1 MILVRNFH
9 NINGIFNYEK
19 NSKMRRERKMTMTS
33 PIIELKDISFQYQ
46 GVDSFALS
54 NVNLSIHKGEWVAL
68 IGPNG
73 SGKSTLAKIM
83 NGLLVPESGEVFI
96 NGQLLNE
103 ETVWEARRSVG
114 MVFQNPDNQFV
125 GATVEDDV
133 AFGLENNGVERLE
146 MIQRVDEA
154 LLQVRMSDHK
164 KKEPARLSGG
174 QKQRVALASV
184 IALRPDVILLDE
196 ATAMLDPL
204 GREEVIE
211 AIEKVKEQHDLT
223 VISITHDIDEASKAD
238 RIIVMQAGEKQN
250 EGVPEDIFNL
260 GENLIDMGLDL
271 PFTQKLKHALI
282 ERGVEVPDEYFEEEA
297 LLQWII
303 QSYLTT

>member
-1 MILVRNFH
+1 MC
-9 NINGIFNYEK
+9 
-19 NSKMRRERKMTMTS
+19 RERKIIMKS

-46 GVDSFALS
+46 GVESFALT
-54 NVNLSIHKGEWVAL
+54 NVNLTINKGEWVAL

-83 NGLLVPESGEVFI
+83 NGLLVPESGKVFI
-96 NGQLLNE
+96 NGKLLDE

-154 LLQVRMSDHK
+154 LQQVRMSDHK

-211 AIEKVKEQHDLT
+211 AIEKVKEQYDLT

-238 RIIVMQAGEKQN
+238 RIIVMKDGEKKS
-250 EGVPEDIFNL
+250 EGVPADIFNL
-260 GENLIDMGLDL
+260 GEGLIDMGLDL
-271 PFTQKLKHALI
+271 PFTQKLKHALM
-282 ERGVEVPDEYFEEEA
+282 ERGVDIPDEYFDEEA

-303 QSYLTT
+303 QSYLTM

>member
-1 MILVRNFH
+1 MN
-9 NINGIFNYEK
+9 N
-19 NSKMRRERKMTMTS
+19 

-46 GVDSFALS
+46 GVESFALT
-54 NVNLSIHKGEWVAL
+54 NVNLTINKGEWVAL

-83 NGLLVPESGEVFI
+83 NGLLVPASGEVFI
-96 NGQLLNE
+96 NGKLLDE

-154 LLQVRMSDHK
+154 LQQVRMTEHK

-238 RIIVMQAGEKQN
+238 RIIVMKDGEKKN
-250 EGVPEDIFNL
+250 EGVPADIFNL
-260 GENLIDMGLDL
+260 GKGLIDMGLDL
-271 PFTQKLKHALI
+271 PFTQKLKHALM
-282 ERGVEVPDEYFEEEA
+282 ERGVDIPDEYFDEEA

-303 QSYLTT
+303 QSYLTM

>member
-1 MILVRNFH
+1 M
-9 NINGIFNYEK
+9 K
-19 NSKMRRERKMTMTS
+19 S
-33 PIIELKDISFQYQ
+33 PIIKLKDISFQYQ
-46 GVDSFALS
+46 GVESFALT
-54 NVNLSIHKGEWVAL
+54 NVNLTINKGEWVAL

-83 NGLLVPESGEVFI
+83 NGLLVPESGKVFI
-96 NGQLLNE
+96 NGKLLDE

-154 LLQVRMSDHK
+154 LQQVRMSDHK
-164 KKEPARLSGG
+164 QKEPARLSGG

-211 AIEKVKEQHDLT
+211 AIEKVKEQYDLT

-238 RIIVMQAGEKQN
+238 RIIVMKDGEKKS
-250 EGVPEDIFNL
+250 EGVPADIFNL
-260 GENLIDMGLDL
+260 GKGLIDMGLDL
-271 PFTQKLKHALI
+271 PFTQKLKHALM
-282 ERGVEVPDEYFEEEA
+282 ERGVDIPDEYLDEEA

-303 QSYLTT
+303 QSYLTM

>member
-1 MILVRNFH
+1 MSN
-9 NINGIFNYEK
+9 
-19 NSKMRRERKMTMTS
+19 

-46 GVDSFALS
+46 GSESFALK
-54 NVNLSIHKGEWVAL
+54 NVNISIEKGEWVAL

-83 NGLLVPESGEVFI
+83 NGLLVPESGEVI
-96 NGQLLNE
+96 VNGKLLNE
-103 ETVWEARRSVG
+103 ETVWDARRSVG

-146 MIQRVDEA
+146 MIARVDDA
-154 LLQVRMSDHK
+154 LKQVRMSEHK

-174 QKQRVALASV
+174 QKQRVALASI

-211 AIEKVKEQHDLT
+211 AIEKVKEQHNLT

-238 RIIVMQAGEKQN
+238 RIIVMKDGVKQK
-250 EGVPEDIFNL
+250 EGIPEEIFNL
-260 GENLIDMGLDL
+260 GTNLIDMGLDL
-271 PFTQKLKHALI
+271 PFTQKLKLALI
-282 ERGVEVPDEYFEEEA
+282 ERGVKVPDEYFEEEA

>member
-1 MILVRNFH
+1 M
-9 NINGIFNYEK
+9 K
-19 NSKMRRERKMTMTS
+19 S
-33 PIIELKDISFQYQ
+33 PIIKLKDISFQYQ
-46 GVDSFALS
+46 GVESFALT
-54 NVNLSIHKGEWVAL
+54 NVNLTINKGEWVAL

-83 NGLLVPESGEVFI
+83 NGLLVPESGKVFI
-96 NGQLLNE
+96 NGKLLDE

-146 MIQRVDEA
+146 MIQRVNEA
-154 LLQVRMSDHK
+154 LQQVRMSDHK
-164 KKEPARLSGG
+164 QKEPARLSGG

-238 RIIVMQAGEKQN
+238 RIIVMKDGEKKS
-250 EGVPEDIFNL
+250 EGVPADIFNL
-260 GENLIDMGLDL
+260 GKGLIDMGLDL
-271 PFTQKLKHALI
+271 PFTQKLKHALM
-282 ERGVEVPDEYFEEEA
+282 ERGIDIPDEYLDEEA

-303 QSYLTT
+303 QSYLTM

>member
-1 MILVRNFH
+1 MN
-9 NINGIFNYEK
+9 N
-19 NSKMRRERKMTMTS
+19 

-46 GVDSFALS
+46 GVESFALTS
-54 NVNLSIHKGEWVAL
+54 VNLTINKGEWVAL

-83 NGLLVPESGEVFI
+83 NGLLVPASGEVFI
-96 NGQLLNE
+96 NGKLLDE

-154 LLQVRMSDHK
+154 LQQVRMTEHK

-184 IALRPDVILLDE
+184 IALRPNVILLDE

-211 AIEKVKEQHDLT
+211 VIEKVKVQHDLT

-238 RIIVMQAGEKQN
+238 RIIVMKDGEKKN
-250 EGVPEDIFNL
+250 EGVPADIFNL
-260 GENLIDMGLDL
+260 GKGLIDMGLDL
-271 PFTQKLKHALI
+271 PFTQKLKHALM
-282 ERGVEVPDEYFEEEA
+282 ERGVDIPDEYFDEEA

-303 QSYLTT
+303 QSYLTM

>member
-1 MILVRNFH
+1 MN
-9 NINGIFNYEK
+9 N
-19 NSKMRRERKMTMTS
+19 

-46 GVDSFALS
+46 GVESFALTS
-54 NVNLSIHKGEWVAL
+54 VNLTINKGEWVAL

-83 NGLLVPESGEVFI
+83 NGLLVPASGEVFI
-96 NGQLLNE
+96 NGKLLDE

-154 LLQVRMSDHK
+154 LQQVRMTEHK

-238 RIIVMQAGEKQN
+238 RIIVMKDGEKKN
-250 EGVPEDIFNL
+250 VGVPADIFNL
-260 GENLIDMGLDL
+260 GKGLIDMGLDL
-271 PFTQKLKHALI
+271 PFTQKLKHALM
-282 ERGVEVPDEYFEEEA
+282 ERGVDIPDEYFDEEA

-303 QSYLTT
+303 QSYLTM

>member
-1 MILVRNFH
+1 MC
-9 NINGIFNYEK
+9 
-19 NSKMRRERKMTMTS
+19 RERKIIMNN

-46 GVDSFALS
+46 GVESFALTS
-54 NVNLSIHKGEWVAL
+54 VNLTINKGEWVAL

-83 NGLLVPESGEVFI
+83 NGLLVPASGEVFI
-96 NGQLLNE
+96 NGKLLDE

-154 LLQVRMSDHK
+154 LQQVRMTEHK

-238 RIIVMQAGEKQN
+238 RIIVMKDGEKKN
-250 EGVPEDIFNL
+250 EGVPADIFNL
-260 GENLIDMGLDL
+260 GKGLIDMGLDL
-271 PFTQKLKHALI
+271 PFTQKLKHALM
-282 ERGVEVPDEYFEEEA
+282 ERGVDIPDEYFDEEA

-303 QSYLTT
+303 QSYLTM

>member
-1 MILVRNFH
+1 MN
-9 NINGIFNYEK
+9 N
-19 NSKMRRERKMTMTS
+19 

-46 GVDSFALS
+46 GVESFALTS
-54 NVNLSIHKGEWVAL
+54 VNLTINKGEWVAL

-83 NGLLVPESGEVFI
+83 NGLFVPASGEVFI
-96 NGQLLNE
+96 NGKLLDE

-154 LLQVRMSDHK
+154 LQQVRMTEHK

-238 RIIVMQAGEKQN
+238 RIIVMKDGEKKN
-250 EGVPEDIFNL
+250 EGVPADIFNL
-260 GENLIDMGLDL
+260 GKGLIDMGLDL
-271 PFTQKLKHALI
+271 PFTQKLKHALM
-282 ERGVEVPDEYFEEEA
+282 ERGVDIPDEYFDEEA

-303 QSYLTT
+303 QSYLTM

>member
-1 MILVRNFH
+1 
-9 NINGIFNYEK
+9 
-19 NSKMRRERKMTMTS
+19 MTS

>member
-1 MILVRNFH
+1 MN
-9 NINGIFNYEK
+9 N
-19 NSKMRRERKMTMTS
+19 

-46 GVDSFALS
+46 GVESFALT
-54 NVNLSIHKGEWVAL
+54 NVNLTINKGEWVAL

-83 NGLLVPESGEVFI
+83 NGLLVPASGEVFI
-96 NGQLLNE
+96 NGKLLDE

-154 LLQVRMSDHK
+154 LQQVRMTEHK

-184 IALRPDVILLDE
+184 IALRPNVILLDE

-238 RIIVMQAGEKQN
+238 RIIVMKDGEKKN
-250 EGVPEDIFNL
+250 EGVPADIFNL
-260 GENLIDMGLDL
+260 GKGLIDMGLDL
-271 PFTQKLKHALI
+271 PFTQKLKHALM
-282 ERGVEVPDEYFEEEA
+282 ERGVDIPDEYFDEEA

-303 QSYLTT
+303 QSYLTM

>member
-1 MILVRNFH
+1 MN
-9 NINGIFNYEK
+9 N
-19 NSKMRRERKMTMTS
+19 

-46 GVDSFALS
+46 GVESFALTS
-54 NVNLSIHKGEWVAL
+54 VNLTINKGEWVAL

-83 NGLLVPESGEVFI
+83 NGLLVPASGEVFI
-96 NGQLLNE
+96 NGKLLDE
-103 ETVWEARRSVG
+103 ETVWEARRSVE

-154 LLQVRMSDHK
+154 LQQVRMTEHK

-238 RIIVMQAGEKQN
+238 RIIVMKDGEKKN
-250 EGVPEDIFNL
+250 EGVPADIFNL
-260 GENLIDMGLDL
+260 GKGLIDMGLDL
-271 PFTQKLKHALI
+271 PFTQKLKHALM
-282 ERGVEVPDEYFEEEA
+282 ERGVDIPDEYFDEEA

-303 QSYLTT
+303 QSYLTM

>member
-1 MILVRNFH
+1 MN
-9 NINGIFNYEK
+9 N
-19 NSKMRRERKMTMTS
+19 

-46 GVDSFALS
+46 GVESFALTS
-54 NVNLSIHKGEWVAL
+54 VNLTINKGEWVAL

-83 NGLLVPESGEVFI
+83 NGLLVPASGEVFI
-96 NGQLLNE
+96 NGKLLDE

-114 MVFQNPDNQFV
+114 MVFQNPVNQFV

-154 LLQVRMSDHK
+154 LKQVRMTEHK

-238 RIIVMQAGEKQN
+238 RIIVMKDGEKKN
-250 EGVPEDIFNL
+250 EGVPADIFNL
-260 GENLIDMGLDL
+260 GKGLIDMGLDL
-271 PFTQKLKHALI
+271 PFTQKLKHALM
-282 ERGVEVPDEYFEEEA
+282 ERGVDIPDEYFDEEA

-303 QSYLTT
+303 QSYLTM

>member
-1 MILVRNFH
+1 MN
-9 NINGIFNYEK
+9 N
-19 NSKMRRERKMTMTS
+19 

-46 GVDSFALS
+46 GVESFALTS
-54 NVNLSIHKGEWVAL
+54 VNLTINKGEWVAL

-83 NGLLVPESGEVFI
+83 NGLLVPASGEVFI
-96 NGQLLNE
+96 NGKLLDE

-154 LLQVRMSDHK
+154 LKQVRMTEHK

-238 RIIVMQAGEKQN
+238 RIIVMKDGEKKN
-250 EGVPEDIFNL
+250 EGVPADIFNL
-260 GENLIDMGLDL
+260 GKGLIDMGLDL
-271 PFTQKLKHALI
+271 PFTQKLKHALM
-282 ERGVEVPDEYFEEEA
+282 ERGVDIPDEYFDEEA

-303 QSYLTT
+303 QSYLTM

>member
-1 MILVRNFH
+1 MVYLPMKKIR
-9 NINGIFNYEK
+9 
-19 NSKMRRERKMTMTS
+19 KMCRERKIIMKS

-46 GVDSFALS
+46 GVESFALT
-54 NVNLSIHKGEWVAL
+54 NVNLTINKGEWVAL

-96 NGQLLNE
+96 NGKLLDE

-154 LLQVRMSDHK
+154 LQQVRMSDHK

-238 RIIVMQAGEKQN
+238 RIIVMKDGEKKN
-250 EGVPEDIFNL
+250 EGVPADIFNL
-260 GENLIDMGLDL
+260 GKGLIDMGLDL
-271 PFTQKLKHALI
+271 PFTQKLKHALM
-282 ERGVEVPDEYFEEEA
+282 ERGVDIPDEYFDEEA

-303 QSYLTT
+303 QSYLTM

>member
-1 MILVRNFH
+1 EKRNK
-9 NINGIFNYEK
+9 INGIFTYEK
-19 NSKMRRERKMTMTS
+19 ISKMCRERKIIIDD
-33 PIIELKDISFQYQ
+33 PIIEFEDISFQYQ
-46 GVDSFALS
+46 CVESFALTS
-54 NVNLSIHKGEWVAL
+54 VNLTINKGEWVAL

-83 NGLLVPESGEVFI
+83 NGLLVPASGEVFI
-96 NGQLLNE
+96 NGKLLDE

-154 LLQVRMSDHK
+154 LQQVRMTEHK

-238 RIIVMQAGEKQN
+238 RIIVMKDGEKKN
-250 EGVPEDIFNL
+250 EGVPADIFNL
-260 GENLIDMGLDL
+260 GKGLIDMGLDL
-271 PFTQKLKHALI
+271 PFTQKLKHALM
-282 ERGVEVPDEYFEEEA
+282 ERGVDIPDEYFDEEA

-303 QSYLTT
+303 QSYLTM

>member
-1 MILVRNFH
+1 MN
-9 NINGIFNYEK
+9 N
-19 NSKMRRERKMTMTS
+19 

-46 GVDSFALS
+46 GVESFALTS
-54 NVNLSIHKGEWVAL
+54 VNLTINKGEWVAL

-83 NGLLVPESGEVFI
+83 NGLLVPASGEVFI
-96 NGQLLNE
+96 NGKLLDE

-154 LLQVRMSDHK
+154 LQQVRMTEHK

-238 RIIVMQAGEKQN
+238 RIIVMKDGEKKN
-250 EGVPEDIFNL
+250 EGVPADIFNL
-260 GENLIDMGLDL
+260 GKGLIDMGLDL
-271 PFTQKLKHALI
+271 PFTQKLKHALM
-282 ERGVEVPDEYFEEEA
+282 ERGVDIPDEYFDEEA

-303 QSYLTT
+303 QSYLTM

>member
-1 MILVRNFH
+1 MN
-9 NINGIFNYEK
+9 N
-19 NSKMRRERKMTMTS
+19 

-46 GVDSFALS
+46 GVESFALT
-54 NVNLSIHKGEWVAL
+54 NVNLTINKGEWVAL

-83 NGLLVPESGEVFI
+83 NGLLVPASGEVFI
-96 NGQLLNE
+96 NGKLLDE

-154 LLQVRMSDHK
+154 LQQVRMTEHK

-238 RIIVMQAGEKQN
+238 RIIVMKDGEKKN
-250 EGVPEDIFNL
+250 EGVPADIFNL
-260 GENLIDMGLDL
+260 GKGLIDMGLDL

-282 ERGVEVPDEYFEEEA
+282 ERGVDVPDEYFDEEA

-303 QSYLTT
+303 QSYLTM